1 MITAA
6 ILFAVATASVRGFAL
21 MLLMGTAL
29 SMLTAVLATRALLTL
44 LLGFS
49 WFDRPSFMGATARE
63 IPRWQR
69 INVVGRRRLWFVI
82 SLAAIGLS
90 VLSLIVNGLNL
101 GIDFEGG
108 TQVRFTTA
116 QPAALSTVR
125 EQVAEIGEEGAV
137 VQGRGEVQGTDSY
150 SSFQIRTTSL
160 SDADQNRLT
169 RALTRELVAEIESV
183 LTVSA
188 SFSRQILSGAILAI
202 IVSFALISIYVT
214 ARYEWRFA
222 LPILRTLFNDVVIT
236 IGVYSVSGREV
247 SAGTVAAILAI
258 LGYSVYDTIIVFDR
272 VRENMKLMPRA
283 PFATIANVSLW
294 EVLRR
299 SMVTTFSTLLPIG
312 ALFFFGGATL
322 KDFAFAIIVGILVG
336 AVSTIFV
343 ATPLLATLMELHP
356 EWRRR
361 RDAAPSL
368 AGIQSVGG
376 ALGDAL
382 RGEELDEETV
392 EDAPT
397 PEPVAAGAATRP
409 PAPSSKRERR
419 RQRRASR
426 PHGRPR

>member
-1 MITAA
+1 
-6 ILFAVATASVRGFAL
+6 
-21 MLLMGTAL
+21 
-29 SMLTAVLATRALLTL
+29 
-44 LLGFS
+44 
-49 WFDRPSFMGATARE
+49 
-63 IPRWQR
+63 
-69 INVVGRRRLWFVI
+69 
-82 SLAAIGLS
+82 LS

-236 IGVYSVSGREV
+236 IGIYSVSGREV

-376 ALGDAL
+376 GLGDAL
-382 RGEELDEETV
+382 RGAELDEGTV
-392 EDAPT
+392 EDAPA